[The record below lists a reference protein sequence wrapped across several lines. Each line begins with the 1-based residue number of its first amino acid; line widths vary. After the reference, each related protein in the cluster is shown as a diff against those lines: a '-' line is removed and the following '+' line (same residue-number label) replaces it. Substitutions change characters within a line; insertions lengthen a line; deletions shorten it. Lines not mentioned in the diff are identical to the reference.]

1 MLGHTH
7 CLSGL
12 AAGAAIG
19 SLVLH
24 LHAPPLALFAT
35 VTAAYALASD
45 LDTCGGT
52 EARSFGFVTGAFA
65 WFVRLASGGH
75 RHGTHSVLG
84 VAAFT
89 AVAWLACLF
98 RHTWPGVIVLGV
110 VLAVGF
116 ASALDALRIGGHAG
130 NLIACAGAAAMCF
143 TGYGL
148 ALVPLAAGLGAST
161 HLLGDSLTK
170 CGVPLAW
177 PFTMHEFHVT
187 PRCLWF
193 TTGRWP
199 EHLIVTPLLLA
210 TLGWLIYRDIGAG
223 FTGGLAQ

>member
-1 MLGHTH
+1 VLGHTH

-12 AAGAAIG
+12 VAGAAVG
-19 SLVLH
+19 TLALH
-24 LHAPPLALFAT
+24 LQAPPLALFVT
-35 VTAAYALASD
+35 VTAAYALAND
-45 LDTCGGT
+45 LDACGST

-65 WFVRLASGGH
+65 WFVRLVSGGH
-75 RHGTHSVLG
+75 RHGTHSALG

-98 RHTWPGVIVLGV
+98 RHTWPGVIVLGII
-110 VLAVGF
+110 LAVGF

-130 NLIACAGAAAMCF
+130 NLIACAGAALMCF

-148 ALVPLAAGLGAST
+148 ALVPLAAAVGASV
-161 HLLGDSLTK
+161 HLLGDSLTR

-177 PFTMHEFHVT
+177 PFTMREFHLT
-187 PRCLWF
+187 PRPLWF

-199 EHLIVTPLLLA
+199 EHLIVTPLLVA
-210 TLGWLIYRDIGAG
+210 ALGWLAYRDIPH
-223 FTGGLAQ
+223 L

>member
-1 MLGHTH
+1 MLAHSH

-12 AAGAAIG
+12 AAGAAVG
-19 SLVLH
+19 SLILH
-24 LHAPPLALFAT
+24 LPAAPLALFT
-35 VTAAYALASD
+35 GVVAAYALAPD
-45 LDTCGGT
+45 IDACGST
-52 EARSFGFVTGAFA
+52 EARSFGFVTWCLA
-65 WFVRLASGGH
+65 WFVRKVSGGH
-75 RHGTHSVLG
+75 RHGSHSVLG

-130 NLIACAGAAAMCF
+130 SLAACAAAAAMCF

-148 ALVPLAAGLGAST
+148 ALVPLAAALGAST
-161 HLLGDSLTK
+161 HLLGDGLTR

-177 PFTMHEFHVT
+177 PFTMREFHVT

-210 TLGWLIYRDIGAG
+210 ALGWLAYQDIPH
-223 FTGGLAQ
+223 L